1 MPPESGPFPSRRF
14 LPFGGLRLES
24 AAVTSDDREHPEP
37 GRATDDTT
45 ILLAAARAGDRAA
58 YDLVFARVYDELRR
72 VASRQAAR
80 LGANESLS
88 TTVLVHEAY
97 LKLAGSESAGGAGH
111 DRVHFFA
118 LAARAMRQILID
130 HARHRGRRKRGG
142 GVRPAEL
149 DAVALPAAPDALP
162 VEDLLALDRAL
173 ERLAAVDPEL
183 VRLVEWRFFAGLTL
197 EEIAGYAGV
206 SERTLKR
213 DWQVARAFLQRELA
227 GGAG

>member
-1 MPPESGPFPSRRF
+1 MSDSDAGLTASEREDETLKRL
-14 LPFGGLRLES
+14 LPVVYGELR
-24 AAVTSDDREHPEP
+24 A
-37 GRATDDTT
+37 
-45 ILLAAARAGDRAA
+45 LAAHYLEGRSQHTLQPTA
-58 YDLVFARVYDELRR
+58 
-72 VASRQAAR
+72 
-80 LGANESLS
+80 
-88 TTVLVHEAY
+88 LVHEAY
-97 LKLAGSESAGGAGH
+97 LKLAKSDMAWCGR
-111 DRVHFFA
+111 DHFVA
-118 LAARAMRQILID
+118 TAARAMRQILID